1 MLNIFHD
8 FSSISIL
15 SRNYIETQIL
25 SASQEKR
32 PFFLQKEAF
41 NS

>member
-15 SRNYIETQIL
+15 SRNDIETQIL

-32 PFFLQKEAF
+32 FFFPQKATF